1 MGPASSVRMGDYK
14 LIESFRSGEVELYN
28 LKADLGEQNNL
39 AALMPEL
46 AERMKQ
52 MLVDWRTEV
61 DAPVVK
67 DNHK

>member
-1 MGPASSVRMGDYK
+1 MGDYK

>member
-1 MGPASSVRMGDYK
+1 
-14 LIESFRSGEVELYN
+14 VELYN